1 MKLFQSLLVAPATLG
16 LLAPIAVTANT
27 INLADVSTYS
37 SSEEVESISEFKTAE
52 ELAVTK
58 SRVDGLEARFN
69 NFEAGS
75 FSETTTASF
84 SADMYLGAVDGG
96 DFDANT
102 IGAQEDSAVM
112 TGYSFQI
119 DLKTTFTGEDSLD
132 ISIDAGNS
140 GTTGVAEF
148 DGNTAGDGLTV
159 DGVSYTF
166 PLGDKTTVMVG
177 DNKDGSALFTTACA
191 YGGPSNT
198 LDDCGNVNAGI
209 TNGGAMLG
217 ASYDF
222 GTGFTAAIGYA
233 GPETGIM
240 TKESLDAYGLNV
252 AYTGDNYGVS
262 LTYGISEFTSNVT
275 GLVDDTYT
283 AFNGYYTPENFPS
296 ISVGYEIG
304 DIGGAT
310 ADVDENIS
318 FFVGLNWDEVGPGS
332 AGIALG
338 HSTRE
343 SSDEKYMYEA
353 YYSYPI
359 NDGMTVTPLVFIKE
373 NSTTGVDNE
382 TGLMVKTSFSF

>member
-1 MKLFQSLLVAPATLG
+1 MKLFKSLLIAPATLG
-16 LLAPIAVTANT
+16 LLAPMSVTANELN
-27 INLADVSTYS
+27 INDVSGYS
-37 SSEEVESISEFKTAE
+37 SSEEIQNISEFNPAKE
-52 ELAVTK
+52 IAVTN

-84 SADMYLGAVDGG
+84 SADMFLGAVDGG

-119 DLKTTFTGEDSLD
+119 DLKTSFTGEDSLD
-132 ISIDAGNS
+132 VSIDAGNS
-140 GTTGVAEF
+140 GAAGTAEF

-166 PLGDKTTVMVG
+166 PLGDNT
-177 DNKDGSALFTTACA
+177 DGSALFTTACV

-198 LDDCGNVNAGI
+198 LDDCANVNAGI
-209 TNGGAMLG
+209 TGGAIAAG

-262 LTYGISEFTSNVT
+262 LTCGISEFTSNVT

-304 DIGGAT
+304 DIGGAAAT
-310 ADVDENIS
+310 IDENTS
-318 FFVGLNWDEVGPGS
+318 FFVGLTWDEVGPGS
-332 AGIALG
+332 AGVAVG

-343 SSDEKYMYEA
+343 GSDEQYMYEA
-353 YYSYPI
+353 YYAYPV
-359 NDGMTVTPLVFIKE
+359 NDGMTITPLVFVQE
-373 NSTTGVDNE
+373 NATAGSDDTTGA
-382 TGLMVKTSFSF
+382 MVKTSFSF